1 MCIRDRTGTFDA
13 WQAGQKMATRNSPIT
28 FNSATSDYIQIT
40 GVQVELG
47 DTATS
52 FEHRSFAEELVRC
65 SRYCQVWGR
74 GYCIG
79 NAVGSN
85 DINIG
90 VPLTTPLR
98 DTPSANALTMHRSGN
113 QNASCTFHSAQYV
126 AGTNVVEIR
135 MGNWTGGAAV
145 SDEVAYAVTPVSPAT
160 MIMSAEL

>member
-1 MCIRDRTGTFDA
+1 MRGKQVGVKNADTS
-13 WQAGQKMATRNSPIT
+13 NSPIN
-28 FNSATSDYIQIT
+28 FNSATNDYIQIT

-47 DTATS
+47 DIKRPRSSTAAMQID
-52 FEHRSFAEELVRC
+52 FQRCRCC

-145 SDEVAYAVTPVSPAT
+145 SDEVAYAVTPVSPW
-160 MIMSAEL
+160 LR